1 MYKAVYKIY
10 AILIVILLAIVFVF
24 SDGTFEKNKITYSIL
39 FIFLLVGSIS
49 KLWIPKKGKR

>member
-39 FIFLLVGSIS
+39 FIFLLVGFIS
-49 KLWIPKKGKR
+49 KLWISKKGKR